1 MNNRRI
7 WIGVAVVAGLVL
19 LFFVGR
25 EFLDNQAERKRQE
38 EAAAKVQEAQLA
50 LGQLRTFADGIGI
63 DTARFVAAPTATF
76 DEVEDKTKRLLMEIR
91 YGKKPSRITFAGL
104 SEKVDSSWTESQ
116 PYQPDQVVQLAKGS
130 SSFGPYAK
138 LIAHYQRL
146 RGQSGSNPAVAD
158 SLRLLRQTLNF
169 YRYLNRF
176 NMDRFVLVNIPAA
189 ELNVYDRAGKSLM
202 AMHAIVGKPDKKT
215 PCMTTYIKD
224 IVAYPYWNVPKNIAI
239 NEMLPR
245 IRKNL
250 DYLYSQN
257 LQVLDERGKEV
268 DPEEVDWESLSET
281 NFPYRIRQASG
292 CENALGLIK
301 FDLENP
307 LAIYLHDTNGRDL
320 FTLTKDRWRSHG
332 CVRVQKPV
340 ELANFVLG
348 EAKFDK
354 GFMDRCLIDQ
364 KPQTLKI
371 PKPFPVFIAYNTA
384 DVDATGQLRFYK
396 DIYAL
401 DR

>member
-38 EAAAKVQEAQLA
+38 EAAAKVREAQLA

-63 DTARFVAAPTATF
+63 DTARFVAAPTATL

-176 NMDRFVLVNIPAA
+176 NMDRFVVVNIPAA

-384 DVDATGQLRFYK
+384 DIDATGQLRFYK

-401 DR
+401 DK